1 MKKEDL
7 KARTKEVIENAVE
20 HIVNK
25 IDHAINSGAM
35 DVDGAEDNY
44 LLPKMLA
51 KALLRD
57 AEDSIGEPLGA
68 RQREF
73 RDEVDKIYAMI

>member
-7 KARTKEVIENAVE
+7 KTRTKEVLDNAIERMVG
-20 HIVNK
+20 K
-25 IDHAINSGAM
+25 IDHAILSGAV
-35 DVDGAEDNY
+35 DVDAAEDNY

-57 AEDSIGEPLGA
+57 AENSIGEPIGA
-68 RQREF
+68 GQQQF
-73 RDEVDKIYAMI
+73 RDEVDQIYTMI

>member
-7 KARTKEVIENAVE
+7 KARTREVIEDAVE
-20 HIVNK
+20 RIVNK
-25 IDHAINSGAM
+25 IDHSINSGAM
-35 DVDGAEDNY
+35 DVEGADDDY

-57 AEDSIGEPLGA
+57 AENSIGEPIGA
-68 RQREF
+68 GKREF